1 MKLYLFV
8 ALISK
13 ILGTLIPPVY
23 NFGNQQNYEIDL
35 LYNHLLGRNIYF
47 PDDPA
52 NTKTQF
58 IVTIYPSLS
67 LELKFKFYTGNSDIT
82 QALNSGKYVYFGL
95 DLNITNTDKSL
106 EKYNTDVIA
115 CEMTKSDAVCYDYV
129 YDKTDSKYKRNQNGN
144 LSKNNL
150 IPLGFNNIELNILT
164 QNVINFD
171 NYYSIS
177 FVKEYPEN
185 FDNITMFNW
194 INYVG
199 SDMEHYISAFY
210 GIASNSEEW
219 KEFTS
224 TQAKHFK
231 TVLYEDGSGL
241 QESSSGYLK
250 VIFVELITIIGIIL
264 L

>member
-47 PDDPA
+47 PDNPTD
-52 NTKTQF
+52 TKTQF

-129 YDKTDSKYKRNQNGN
+129 YDKTDSKYKRNQN
-144 LSKNNL
+144 LSKNNSIL
-150 IPLGFNNIELNILT
+150 IIIIQFLLLKNIQKI
-164 QNVINFD
+164 
-171 NYYSIS
+171 SIIS
-177 FVKEYPEN
+177 LCLIGS
-185 FDNITMFNW
+185 ITLVVTWSIIFQPF
-194 INYVG
+194 
-199 SDMEHYISAFY
+199 ME
-210 GIASNSEEW
+210 
-219 KEFTS
+219 
-224 TQAKHFK
+224 
-231 TVLYEDGSGL
+231 
-241 QESSSGYLK
+241 
-250 VIFVELITIIGIIL
+250 
-264 L
+264 